1 MNETLLIGYAVTAVV
16 ILGGFIAVVQKFTQP
31 INDLKVVMQRLI
43 DTMDNLEKANVD
55 QNKRLDKHGIEIDEI
70 RYDVNELKTKMKMY
84 HKD

>member
-43 DTMDNLEKANVD
+43 DTMDNLEKAND
-55 QNKRLDKHGIEIDEI
+55 AQNKRLDKHGEEIDEL
-70 RYDVNELKTKMKMY
+70 RGEVKTIKAKMSLY
-84 HKD
+84 HKE